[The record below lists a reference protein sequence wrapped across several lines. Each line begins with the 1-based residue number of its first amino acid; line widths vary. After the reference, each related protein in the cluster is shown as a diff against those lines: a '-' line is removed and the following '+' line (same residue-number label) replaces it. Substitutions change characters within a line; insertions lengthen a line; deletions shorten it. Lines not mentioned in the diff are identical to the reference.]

1 VTLAYNA
8 NSVTEASYP
17 WQVLNENRG
26 RVPSGNM
33 LTKFS
38 DLEKHIAQEVSPD
51 NLMQHVHEISKFV
64 RMSGSDEELESL
76 KYVKKVLA
84 KYGFKVTEYRPEAYI
99 GEPKSAGL
107 LTLTPESKEINGV
120 TAALAPSTP
129 PSGTDA
135 EVVFVG
141 AGSEAEFNKKDVRG
155 KLVLVKELAEPEIAK
170 RADNHGAV
178 GQIFINDYYAHEG
191 IVSVVWG
198 TPKLET
204 ASLLPATPCI
214 SITEK
219 DGDYLLQLLDKG
231 KVTARLRTE
240 SLRGWRKIPVLTADL
255 PGRLERDRF
264 VLFAGHI
271 DSWHYGAMDNGS
283 ANSIMLEVAR
293 ILSEHKKDLRRGIR
307 LAFWSGHSHGRY
319 AGSTWYADN
328 FWLDLEKNCVA
339 HVYTDSAGAK
349 GATVLTE
356 ASVMP
361 ETNDLA
367 SSIVK
372 RVTKQNLSGRG
383 FSRAGDQSFWGIGIP
398 SIFMLISEIP
408 VEAGKKNPDLR
419 TVALFG
425 PSPTGLGW
433 WWHTPEDT
441 EDKID
446 PENLKRD
453 ATVYALVTFALCSKQ
468 IIPLN
473 YEKAAEKLKQTLIE
487 LQQAGNGTF
496 DLHPLI
502 AQATKLVVTTR
513 KFNARIQRTKSNDKT
528 RIEVYNKTIMRL
540 SRILVPITQTRV
552 GRYDHDLAIPIPPL
566 PSLDPI
572 RKLAELERDSN
583 EFKFLYNGLRRSAN
597 QVVDA
602 LDKAIEII
610 DLALR

>member
-1 VTLAYNA
+1 MHA
-8 NSVTEASYP
+8 
-17 WQVLNENRG
+17 
-26 RVPSGNM
+26 
-33 LTKFS
+33 KFS
-38 DLEKHIAQEVSPD
+38 DLEKQIAQEVSTD

-64 RMSGSDEELESL
+64 RMSGSDEESESL
-76 KYVKKVLA
+76 RYVKMVLT
-84 KYGFKVTEYRPEAYI
+84 KYEFTIREYQAETYI
-99 GEPKSAGL
+99 GEPKTAKL
-107 LTLTPESKEINGV
+107 LILTPELKQINGV

-129 PSGTDA
+129 PNGTEA
-135 EVVFVG
+135 EVVYVG
-141 AGSEAEFNKKDVRG
+141 TGSEAEFTKKDVLG

-178 GQIFINDYYAHEG
+178 GQIFINDCYAHEG

-219 DGDYLLQLLDKG
+219 DGDTLLQLLGKG
-231 KVTARLRTE
+231 KVAARLLTE
-240 SLRGWRKIPVLTADL
+240 SLRGWRKIPILTADL
-255 PGRLERDRF
+255 SGKLERERF

-283 ANSIMLEVAR
+283 ANAIMLEVAR
-293 ILSEHKKDLRRGIR
+293 ILSQHKRALRRGIR

-328 FWLDLEKNCVA
+328 FWLDLEKNCVT
-339 HVYTDSAGAK
+339 HVYTDSPGAK

-361 ETNDLA
+361 ETKDLA
-367 SSIVK
+367 SSIVT
-372 RVTKQNLSGRG
+372 RVTGQKLSGRS

-398 SIFMLISEIP
+398 SIFMLLSEIP
-408 VEAGKKNPDLR
+408 VQAGKKNPELR
-419 TVALFG
+419 TVTLFG

-446 PENLKRD
+446 PQNLKRD
-453 ATVYALVTFALCSKQ
+453 ATVYALVTFALCSEP

-473 YEKAAEKLKQTLIE
+473 YGRAAEEFKKTLIE
-487 LQQAGNGTF
+487 LQKDGKGSF
-496 DLHPLI
+496 DLRPLI
-502 AQATKLVVTTR
+502 AQARKLVTSTR
-513 KFNARIQRTKSNDKT
+513 TLNARIQRTKPNQKA
-528 RIEVYNKTIMRL
+528 RIEIYNKTIMRL
-540 SRILVPITQTRV
+540 SRILVPLTQTRV
-552 GRYDHDLAIPIPPL
+552 GRYDHDLAIPIPLL

-572 RKLAELERDSN
+572 RKLPQLERDSD

-597 QVVDA
+597 LVIDS
-602 LDKAIEII
+602 LDKAIETI
-610 DLALR
+610 DLTSA